1 MLATNGG
8 APGDIDVYEDTC
20 GFVTY
25 VINPIRGASG
35 NESRNIGWMTFTI
48 TYTFSGL
55 KRPGANL
62 KNPQSK
68 LDSSLHELGNRR
80 DAEDDPRKNE
90 RIIDDPMFREMLAG
104 TDILGNAVRASLN
117 DLMPQLLES
126 LRPVELRP
134 PKVKRLTQPRV
145 TQKVENVK
153 KGKKLVL
160 TEVSESD
167 DEDAISTES

>member
-8 APGDIDVYEDTC
+8 APADIDVYEDTC

-35 NESRNIGWMTFTI
+35 NESRNIGWMTFSI

-68 LDSSLHELGNRR
+68 FSCTLHELDG
-80 DAEDDPRKNE
+80 DHAVETRKNE
-90 RIIDDPMFREMLAG
+90 RMEIPPDL
-104 TDILGNAVRASLN
+104 LN
-117 DLMPQLLES
+117 
-126 LRPVELRP
+126 
-134 PKVKRLTQPRV
+134 
-145 TQKVENVK
+145 NVWRDSIQAA
-153 KGKKLVL
+153 L
-160 TEVSESD
+160 
-167 DEDAISTES
+167 